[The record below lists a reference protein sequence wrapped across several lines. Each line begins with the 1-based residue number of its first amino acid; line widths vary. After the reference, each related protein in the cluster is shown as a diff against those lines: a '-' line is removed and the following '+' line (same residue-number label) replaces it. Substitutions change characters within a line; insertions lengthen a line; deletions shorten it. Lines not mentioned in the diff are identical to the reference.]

1 MADAQDTRAGG
12 VQGEGDYESAR
23 RYQKEQHEFA
33 KDVGRVQDGAKKA
46 EEALEGPEGEELEKA
61 RRETGEGHH

>member
-1 MADAQDTRAGG
+1 MADQNTGSGG

-33 KDVGRVQDGAKKA
+33 KDSGRVQKGAQEA
-46 EEALEGPEGEELEKA
+46 EDALEGPEGDELERA
-61 RRETGEGHH
+61 RRETGQGHH